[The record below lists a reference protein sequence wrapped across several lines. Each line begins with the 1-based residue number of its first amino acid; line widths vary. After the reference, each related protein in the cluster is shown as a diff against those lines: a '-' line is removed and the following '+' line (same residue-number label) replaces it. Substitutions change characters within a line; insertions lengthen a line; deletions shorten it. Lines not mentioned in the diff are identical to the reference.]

1 MCALALTP
9 EEVSKHKRA
18 IEKIKR
24 KLFARHT
31 PTEYG
36 IVPGSEEIIGATAEE
51 RWCASIG
58 EYRKLTLGGVRFT
71 LQIGSSRYSMTV
83 LHVERDVLS
92 LHVSSERGYTE
103 LVVSRGVRAT
113 REIILGIRAPSAS
126 RPFIDNDHRQRKSIS
141 GSRPAESLELPIH
154 KRR

>member
-1 MCALALTP
+1 MVIVALTP
-9 EEVSKHKRA
+9 GEVSKHKRA

-31 PTEYG
+31 PTDYG
-36 IVPGSEEIIGATAEE
+36 IVPGSEEIIGATSEE

-83 LHVERDVLS
+83 SHVERDVFS
-92 LHVSSERGYTE
+92 LHVSSERGHTE
-103 LVVSRGVRAT
+103 LSRLVAYERLADMPW
-113 REIILGIRAPSAS
+113 EYIR
-126 RPFIDNDHRQRKSIS
+126 HRQGANGR
-141 GSRPAESLELPIH
+141 
-154 KRR
+154 